1 MVGFVVTKL
10 PRLKV
15 TTMATNLLSAVHCKN
30 ANGNG
35 AAMRKLSD
43 GDGLYLW
50 VYLDDR
56 KYWRLRYW
64 QAKKTTLT

>member
-1 MVGFVVTKL
+1 
-10 PRLKV
+10 
-15 TTMATNLLSAVHCKN
+15 
-30 ANGNG
+30 
-35 AAMRKLSD
+35 MRKLSD